1 MQGSCFLPLLLV
13 ASLWL
18 HTADSAGTSCPKSF
32 SVSSGSNTK
41 RSYSLCT
48 SLPELNATLS
58 LTYHPGNGSVDLAF
72 RAKPGSPEG
81 WVAWGINP
89 SGGKMFGTQ
98 ALIAI
103 RDSNGTIACN
113 TYNVSSTTVV
123 PSPISFSATN
133 LSSEYDN
140 GLMTI
145 FATVL
150 LPSNKTTVKQVW
162 QVGSKATGLDPSR
175 HAMLTANLNSY
186 GYIDLAT
193 GKTTSTSPTSSPS
206 PSPSPSPT
214 SSPSPS
220 SPSPP
225 SPSSATMAR
234 ISVTT
239 LLFLLGFSVT
249 MFYNI

>member
-18 HTADSAGTSCPKSF
+18 HIADSAGTSCPKSF
-32 SVSSGSNTK
+32 SVSSGSNTA

-48 SLPELNATLS
+48 SLPELTATLS
-58 LTYHPGNGSVDLAF
+58 WIYHAGNGSMDLAF

-113 TYNVSSTTVV
+113 TYNVNSTKVV
-123 PSPISFSATN
+123 PSPISFSATH

-145 FATVL
+145 FATVV
-150 LPSNKTTVKQVW
+150 LPSNKTMVKQVW
-162 QVGSKATGLDPSR
+162 QVGSKAKGLDPFP
-175 HAMLTANLNSY
+175 HVMIQANLNSY

-193 GKTTSTSPTSSPS
+193 GKTNSTSPTSSPS
-206 PSPSPSPT
+206 PSPST
-214 SSPSPS
+214 ST
-220 SPSPP
+220 
-225 SPSSATMAR
+225 SSATMAR

-249 MFYNI
+249 MFNNI